1 MTKSLF
7 SGAIAQETVGQ
18 TGLSF
23 GELGLSAAVTEV
35 LERAGFQHP
44 TPIQAAAI
52 PPALEGRDLI
62 GLAQTGSGK
71 TAAFALPLVERV
83 VASGGEPGGT
93 ALVLAPTR
101 EIALQT
107 QGLLEIFREPSGVRN
122 ACLIGG
128 VAYGPQL
135 AALKARPHV
144 VVATPGRLL
153 DHAER
158 RAVRLGDVKTFVLDE
173 ADHMLDLG
181 FLPQIRRVVEQL
193 PEKRQNLQFSA
204 TMPEPIDRLVRRMMH
219 EPVTID
225 LRPSGR
231 AAAGIEHRIYLVD
244 QENMK
249 PCLLELVD
257 GEPGSMLIFLPRKI
271 DAEWAHRQLEKAGH
285 PVERI
290 HGDRSQRERLQ
301 ALTGLKAGEHR
312 VLIATDIAARGI
324 DLPMVRHVVNFGMP
338 DTVEDYVH
346 RAGRTARGK
355 ASGVVSTIA
364 TWRDKP
370 QVKRVEEE
378 IGATLTR
385 SRVPGV
391 EPYEELPT
399 TRRPRIRRRLL

>member
-1 MTKSLF
+1 MKKSLF
-7 SGAIAQETVGQ
+7 SGAIAQETVEQ
-18 TGLSF
+18 TGLTF
-23 GELGLSAAVTEV
+23 TDLGLSPPITEI
-35 LERAGFQHP
+35 LDHAGFRHP

-52 PPALEGRDLI
+52 PPALESRDLI

-71 TAAFALPLVERV
+71 TAAFCLPLVERV
-83 VASGGEPGGT
+83 VAAKKDEVAT
-93 ALVLAPTR
+93 LVLAPTR

-107 QGLLEIFREPSGVRN
+107 EGFLQIFRERPGVRT

-135 AALKARPHV
+135 SDLKARPHV

-158 RAVRLGDVKTFVLDE
+158 RTVRLDRMQAIVLDE

-193 PEKRQNLQFSA
+193 PEKRQNLLFSA
-204 TMPEPIDRLVRRMMH
+204 TMPQPIERLVRRMMH
-219 EPVTID
+219 EPVTVD
-225 LRPSGR
+225 LRPKGR
-231 AAAGIEHRIYLVD
+231 AAAGIEHRVYLVQQD
-244 QENMK
+244 DMK
-249 PCLLELVD
+249 PCLLELVN

-271 DAEWAHRQLEKAGH
+271 DAEWAHRQLEIQGH

-290 HGDRSQRERLQ
+290 HGDRSQRQRLK
-301 ALTGLKAGEHR
+301 ALTGLKEGEHR

-346 RAGRTARGK
+346 RAGRTARGTAK
-355 ASGVVSTIA
+355 GVVSTIG
-364 TWRDKP
+364 TWRDK
-370 QVKRVEEE
+370 QQIRSVEEALGVE
-378 IGATLTR
+378 LTR

-391 EPYEELPT
+391 EPYQEIRSS
-399 TRRPRIRRRLL
+399 RRPRIRRRLL

>member
-1 MTKSLF
+1 VKKSLF
-7 SGAIAQETVGQ
+7 SGAISQETSGQ
-18 TGLSF
+18 AGLTF
-23 GELGLSAAVTEV
+23 ADLGLSAPVTET

-52 PPALEGRDLI
+52 PPALDGRDLI

-71 TAAFALPLVERV
+71 TAAFALPLIERV
-83 VASGGEPGGT
+83 AAGGEPAAA

-107 QGLLEIFREPSGVRN
+107 EGFLELFYERPGVRT

-128 VAYGPQL
+128 VPYGPQF
-135 AALKARPHV
+135 AALKAQPQV

-158 RAVRLGDVKTFVLDE
+158 GTVRLDRMQAFVLDE

-193 PEKRQNLQFSA
+193 PQRRQNLLFSA
-204 TMPEPIDRLVRRMMH
+204 TMPEPIERLVRRMMH

-225 LRPSGR
+225 LRPVGR
-231 AAAGIEHRIYLVD
+231 AAAGIEHRVYLVQLED
-244 QENMK
+244 MK

-271 DAEWAHRQLEKAGH
+271 DAEWAHRQLEIHGH
-285 PVERI
+285 PVDRI
-290 HGDRSQRERLQ
+290 HGDRSQRQRLH

-346 RAGRTARGK
+346 RAGRTARG
-355 ASGVVSTIA
+355 AAVGVVSTIA
-364 TWRDKP
+364 TWRDKA
-370 QVKRVEEE
+370 QVKRVEEA
-378 IGATLTR
+378 IGVELTR
-385 SRVPGV
+385 SRVAGV
-391 EPYEELPT
+391 APYEELRPSG
-399 TRRPRIRRRLL
+399 RPRIRRRLL